1 MIQVKVGSLAF
12 PSWEPGC
19 LLSSTRLVHSW
30 VRSVTRSLEG
40 QKRGSREKGVH
51 LWAPGTWDRAVVPKS
66 CLPLLLWSLVGL
78 S

>member
-40 QKRGSREKGVH
+40 QKRGQERKGSTCGHQGLGIAQACSRS
-51 LWAPGTWDRAVVPKS
+51 W
-66 CLPLLLWSLVGL
+66 LPLL
-78 S
+78 